1 VHINNTE
8 VIELDYPKYERLV
21 VTVLPR
27 HMEYL
32 NRVFLD
38 DGTNRSEQTRQAL
51 DLLMSKSK
59 VAEEPN
65 SIGIYEKSLTAE
77 EMDKESVVI

>member
-1 VHINNTE
+1 MQINITE
-8 VIELDYPKYERLV
+8 VIKLKYPKYERLV

-32 NRVFLD
+32 NRVFYD

-51 DLLMSKSK
+51 DLLIAKSK
-59 VAEEPN
+59 VDDKPDGN
-65 SIGIYEKSLTAE
+65 SIYETSLTAE
-77 EMDKESVVI
+77 EMNL